1 MDSLELLH
9 AKIHGFPGYDTALER
24 RHSDEYVRSYLGE
37 RLSEMAVRCT
47 LPPDLQARVDVLLL
61 RVAFANPKD
70 FNAHD
75 VDGTPAGDDGALA
88 ATDAGSGA
96 DVVDLPAVVHP
107 TGVEP
112 PPQDRAVEGARPGRV
127 THLERHVGDVALAC
141 PMRRQ
146 PSSGNA

>member
-9 AKIHGFPGYDTALER
+9 AKIRGFPGYDTALER

-37 RLSEMAVRCT
+37 RLSEMAARCT
-47 LPPDLQARVDVLLL
+47 LPPELQARVDVLLL

-88 ATDAGSGA
+88 ATDAA
-96 DVVDLPAVVHP
+96 TIELA
-107 TGVEP
+107 
-112 PPQDRAVEGARPGRV
+112 DRAETMEPASVAAYLDDA
-127 THLERHVGDVALAC
+127 TVALD
-141 PMRRQ
+141 RRDD
-146 PSSGNA
+146 ALRAIALKTT